1 MTEQP
6 MDDQHLRLIE
16 AILFASPAPVPERI
30 LAGRLPEDT
39 DLAALLEALE
49 SRYRGRGVNLVR
61 AGGAWAFRTAPDIA
75 SLLNVETWVTR
86 KPSRAQVETL
96 AIIAYHQPATR
107 AEIEEI
113 RGVGMSRGILDTLL
127 EAGWIAPKGRRRTPG
142 RPVTW
147 GTTVAFLDHFGLEDL
162 SHLPGI
168 DEMKAAGLLDPGPAI
183 EAFRKQPSLSQDGG
197 AEAESPDADPGD
209 ASEGD

>member
-1 MTEQP
+1 MTERP

-16 AILFASPAPVPERI
+16 AILFASAGPVPERI

-39 DLAALLEALE
+39 DLTALLEALE

-75 SLLNVETWVTR
+75 SMLNVETWVAR

-96 AIIAYHQPATR
+96 AIIAYHQPVTR

-147 GTTVAFLDHFGLEDL
+147 GTTVSFLDHFGLEDL
-162 SHLPGI
+162 SHLPGV
-168 DEMKAAGLLDPGPAI
+168 DEMKASGLLDSGPAI
-183 EAFRKQPSLSQDGG
+183 EAVRKQPSLPLDDGEDDT
-197 AEAESPDADPGD
+197 AP
-209 ASEGD
+209 EGG

>member
-1 MTEQP
+1 

-96 AIIAYHQPATR
+96 SIIAYHQPITR
-107 AEIEEI
+107 AEIEDI

-168 DEMKAAGLLDPGPAI
+168 DEMKAAGLLDSGPAI
-183 EAFRKQPSLSQDGG
+183 EAFRMQPPPALDESGIDTENPPDGEI
-197 AEAESPDADPGD
+197 EADGD
-209 ASEGD
+209 

>member
-1 MTEQP
+1 MTEHP

-16 AILFASPAPVPERI
+16 AILFASPGPVPERI

-75 SLLNVETWVTR
+75 SLLNVETWVAR

-96 AIIAYHQPATR
+96 AIIAYHQPVTR

-127 EAGWIAPKGRRRTPG
+127 EAGWITPKGRRRTPG

-147 GTTVAFLDHFGLEDL
+147 GTTVSFLDHFGLEDL
-162 SHLPGI
+162 SHLPGV
-168 DEMKAAGLLDPGPAI
+168 DEMKASGLLDSGPAI
-183 EAFRKQPSLSQDGG
+183 EAVRKHPSLPLDDGG
-197 AEAESPDADPGD
+197 DDTAP
-209 ASEGD
+209 EGG

>member
-1 MTEQP
+1 
-6 MDDQHLRLIE
+6 MDPLD
-16 AILFASPAPVPERI
+16 
-30 LAGRLPEDT
+30 
-39 DLAALLEALE
+39 
-49 SRYRGRGVNLVR
+49 
-61 AGGAWAFRTAPDIA
+61 
-75 SLLNVETWVTR
+75 
-86 KPSRAQVETL
+86 
-96 AIIAYHQPATR
+96 
-107 AEIEEI
+107 IEEI